1 MESKSSRKSEDIE
14 KIQKMFEL
22 MRTSKLR
29 DKNSIGK
36 AMEKQDNIRKKAGKG
51 KSLSAEIR
59 KWRDAEHA
67 PGA

>member
-1 MESKSSRKSEDIE
+1 METKNSGKTENME

-29 DKNSIGK
+29 DKSSITS
-36 AMEKQDNIRKKAGKG
+36 AMEKQDSIRKKAGKG

-59 KWRDAEHA
+59 KWRDSKHDH
-67 PGA
+67 GS